1 MRATHV
7 TSIAVVL
14 LLLVQGL
21 PYMHVCGVSAQ
32 SIIKDQKLDSERD
45 LEVGLVGEAA
55 NTTMVIEANAT
66 HFRIRLCANGTS
78 TIANCTEGRELPTA
92 FQTFGGTSTP
102 GVPPGGAGGGR
113 RPLLDDE
120 AADAIAM
127 NATMPADGN
136 GTFPNATATAN
147 ASVEGRELHLSP
159 LDLQG

>member
-32 SIIKDQKLDSERD
+32 PGRDSLNPERE
-45 LEVGLVGEAA
+45 LEVGLIGEAA

-136 GTFPNATATAN
+136 GTFPNATATAKN

>member
-21 PYMHVCGVSAQ
+21 PYMHVCVVSAQ
-32 SIIKDQKLDSERD
+32 PGRDPLNPERE

-55 NTTMVIEANAT
+55 NTTMAIEANAT

-78 TIANCTEGRELPTA
+78 TVANCTEGRELPTA

-120 AADAIAM
+120 AADAFAM

-136 GTFPNATATAN
+136 GTFPNATATAKN